1 MRARTASGLVGR
13 AGSGRG
19 VWCRAQ
25 CLGAGRLCLFGGGLL
40 RVGVVVVLVVSG
52 LVVAVSLGIPAA
64 LAQSLVPDAPTAVA
78 VYSIDFRTME
88 VRWSSS
94 DAASTTSFKIQWKSG
109 SEEFDSSRQVSS
121 DPSTSI
127 VIEQSTSAGD
137 RYKATLT
144 GSSSTVYTV
153 RVIATNSSG
162 DSDPSEEATGR
173 PRSTQTRAR
182 EFIENEVVKLFESSF
197 PWLREAWDY
206 ITTQNVPVAMSA
218 FVGGSVAT
226 LCSPDRPM
234 ESNLR
239 KCYATLVSIGQSSR
253 NLIYVITHEL
263 AHVYTLANGVADT
276 PGPLGVAHLYFSDLT
291 AGDTIGPSC
300 PSVELYAD
308 ALMIVTH
315 GDRALERSSYWKD
328 CSVTTSTVTEQSL
341 AVVRSAAQG
350 EMPSW
355 FADTYN
361 DSNGDL
367 DLERVWVDIRAVP
380 DSKSRS
386 AAVFQLREAFG
397 GYCDNQKATES
408 AFLSGATR
416 NPWSDGGCVPEAPAS
431 MSATAIGSGKLAVS
445 WEEPPDDGGS
455 PINGYRVQ

>member
-1 MRARTASGLVGR
+1 MTRVAPHMARAFRRRARAMD
-13 AGSGRG
+13 SGRLPLF
-19 VWCRAQ
+19 VVR
-25 CLGAGRLCLFGGGLL
+25 CLWR
-40 RVGVVVVLVVSG
+40 GVVGALVL
-52 LVVAVSLGIPAA
+52 LGSFVLLLLIDSAA
-64 LAQSLVPDAPTAVA
+64 FAQTDVPDAPTAVA

-94 DAASTTSFKIQWKSG
+94 DAASTTSFKVQWKSG
-109 SEEFDSSRQVSS
+109 SQEFDSSRQVSS
-121 DPSTSI
+121 DPSTSV

-144 GSSSTVYTV
+144 GSSSTLYTV

-162 DSDPSEEATGR
+162 DSDASGEATGR
-173 PRSTQTRAR
+173 PGSTQTKPR
-182 EFIENEVVKLFESSF
+182 EFIENEVVKIFESSF

-206 ITTQNVPVAMSA
+206 IATQNVPVVMSA
-218 FVGGSVAT
+218 FFGGSVVI

-239 KCYATLVSIGQSSR
+239 KCYATLVNIGQSSV

-263 AHVYTLANGVADT
+263 AHVYTLANGVADA

-291 AGDTIGPSC
+291 AGDTIGSSC

-315 GDRALERSSYWKD
+315 GDRALERSTYWKD
-328 CSVTTSTVTEQSL
+328 CSVTTETVTEQSL

-367 DLERVWVDIRAVP
+367 DLGEGVGRH
-380 DSKSRS
+380 KS
-386 AAVFQLREAFG
+386 
-397 GYCDNQKATES
+397 
-408 AFLSGATR
+408 
-416 NPWSDGGCVPEAPAS
+416 
-431 MSATAIGSGKLAVS
+431 
-445 WEEPPDDGGS
+445 S
-455 PINGYRVQ
+455 PG